1 MLLKSLNGEMLN
13 IIKGLSK
20 AKALGH
26 NTLLQELCSKLASV
40 FLDHLLEF
48 YNQILKLKSIHVAYS
63 VNILCIILRRKNYY
77 SLNLSLAPCLQKH
90 QSGRY
95 DSDSHL
101 PGRIQNVLFS
111 LMKTSLDSCQG
122 ESLWLMYELSLIIF

>member
-26 NTLLQELCSKLASV
+26 NTLLQELCPKLASV
-40 FLDHLLEF
+40 LIDCLLEF
-48 YNQILKLKSIHVAYS
+48 YNQILKIIHVAHT
-63 VNILCIILRRKNYY
+63 VNILCIILRRKNCY
-77 SLNLSLAPCLQKH
+77 SLNLSLALCLQKH